1 MLADEV
7 KRDGGDTEV
16 FGQTCEKRTHNNN
29 MYNNFIVSL
38 LIFSSQ
44 SIKDSDVSAADPG
57 DNILKK
63 VGHYQLEIQT
73 QSSAL

>member
-16 FGQTCEKRTHNNN
+16 FGQTCVKRTHNNN

-38 LIFSSQ
+38 LMFSSQ
-44 SIKDSDVSAADPG
+44 SIKDSDVSAADPS

-63 VGHYQLEIQT
+63 VGHYKLEIQT

>member
-1 MLADEV
+1 
-7 KRDGGDTEV
+7 
-16 FGQTCEKRTHNNN
+16 
-29 MYNNFIVSL
+29 MYNNFSVSL

-44 SIKDSDVSAADPG
+44 SIKDSDVSAADPS

-63 VGHYQLEIQT
+63 VGHYKLEIQT